1 MEFNLP
7 ETVAKQL
14 RPYDQTFKQI
24 EREQRRAQ
32 ADSNSNLVYMKRKT
46 KLAFPCPEIFFDLD
60 FKQIHEIYEDMCL
73 RAAPFRYKILELP
86 DGRLYFITWIK
97 HTYEHKDPVEFWF
110 CWKVIDKSCPL
121 VLRQWINDTHDD
133 DTYTEQRMD
142 VTYSEAMR
150 VIDNPFTPRYTKERW
165 RYDALSNFINDAIIL
180 LNLPLYTYNNS
191 QLKYNYTR
199 YFDEKFFHERYY
211 NGVSNQINPVL
222 FLNQSDLENYTD
234 TKVDIKIFSQI
245 VNSKFFQSAVVRDA
259 KNQLELLVQENKQ
272 PKIDSLIA
280 RLRFTYLFLWFY
292 PEEYDRAVYLY
303 QELEKTVVHRLSYC
317 WEFSYI
323 ARHPKRAELMDW
335 IRSSITPQMFVHWIL
350 DQVELQQGR
359 NPDDYRHDSTL
370 PDTMAMMRRIFEY
383 RTGGR
388 LNKDDKIF
396 EDPKR
401 WRLEETHNHF
411 SKLILL
417 IDNKLTALPQ
427 DLIPQPR
434 VFQTEKGMIR
444 MFQPATN
451 HEVIQWGK
459 AVRNCVGSSGY
470 DERVLKKQAFLVFA
484 ELDGKPWLTSLLT
497 LNMGKIQVGQT
508 VSLRNGLLAPEE
520 TALYY
525 SCLGESLKQLE
536 SRVN

>member
-86 DGRLYFITWIK
+86 DGRLYFISWSK

-165 RYDALSNFINDAIIL
+165 RYDALSNFISDAIIL
-180 LNLPLYTYNNS
+180 LNLPLYTYNNG
-191 QLKYNYTR
+191 QTKYNYTR

-323 ARHPKRAELMDW
+323 AKHPKRAELMDW

-388 LNKDDKIF
+388 LNKDNKIF

>member
-1 MEFNLP
+1 L
-7 ETVAKQL
+7 T
-14 RPYDQTFKQI
+14 
-24 EREQRRAQ
+24 
-32 ADSNSNLVYMKRKT
+32 
-46 KLAFPCPEIFFDLD
+46 
-60 FKQIHEIYEDMCL
+60 
-73 RAAPFRYKILELP
+73 
-86 DGRLYFITWIK
+86 
-97 HTYEHKDPVEFWF
+97 
-110 CWKVIDKSCPL
+110 
-121 VLRQWINDTHDD
+121 
-133 DTYTEQRMD
+133 
-142 VTYSEAMR
+142 
-150 VIDNPFTPRYTKERW
+150 
-165 RYDALSNFINDAIIL
+165 
-180 LNLPLYTYNNS
+180 
-191 QLKYNYTR
+191 
-199 YFDEKFFHERYY
+199 
-211 NGVSNQINPVL
+211 
-222 FLNQSDLENYTD
+222 
-234 TKVDIKIFSQI
+234 
-245 VNSKFFQSAVVRDA
+245 
-259 KNQLELLVQENKQ
+259 
-272 PKIDSLIA
+272 A

-303 QELEKTVVHRLSYC
+303 QQLEKTVVHRLSYC

-323 ARHPKRAELMDW
+323 ERHPKRTELMDW

-350 DQVELQQGR
+350 DQVELQQGK

-417 IDNKLTALPQ
+417 IDNKLTPLPQ

-497 LNMGKIQVGQT
+497 LNMGKLQVGQT
-508 VSLRNGLLAPEE
+508 VSPRNGLLAPEE

-525 SCLGESLKQLE
+525 SCLGESLKELE
-536 SRVN
+536 SGVN

>member
-7 ETVAKQL
+7 ETIAKQL
-14 RPYDQTFKQI
+14 RSYDQTFKQV

-32 ADSNSNLVYMKRKT
+32 AENSDSVYMKRKT
-46 KLAFPCPEIFFDLD
+46 KLAFPCPDIFFDLD
-60 FKQIHEIYEDMCL
+60 FTQVYEIYEDMCL
-73 RAAPFRYKILELP
+73 RSAPARYKRLELP

-97 HTYEHKDPVEFWF
+97 QNYNHKNPVEFWF
-110 CWKVIDKSCPL
+110 CWKVIDQSCPL
-121 VLRQWINDTHDD
+121 VLRQWISDTHDD

-142 VTYSEAMR
+142 VTCSEAMR
-150 VIDNPFTPRYTKERW
+150 VTDNPFTPRYTKEKL
-165 RYDALSNFINDAIIL
+165 RYSTLSNFISDAIRL
-180 LNLPLYTYNNS
+180 LNLPVYTHGNVRIEYV
-191 QLKYNYTR
+191 YTR
-199 YFDEKFFHERYY
+199 YYDEKFFYERYY
-211 NGVSNQINPVL
+211 KGVNNQINPVL

-234 TKVDIKIFSQI
+234 VNVDIKISSQI
-245 VNSKFFQSAVVRDA
+245 VNSKFFQSAVIRDA
-259 KNQLELLVQENKQ
+259 KTQLELLIKEGKQ
-272 PKIDSLIA
+272 PRIDPLVA

-303 QELEKTVVHRLSYC
+303 QELDKTIVHRLSYC

-323 ARHPKRAELMDW
+323 AKHPKHDQLMSW
-335 IRSSITPQMFVHWIL
+335 IRDSITPQMFVHWIL
-350 DQVELQQGR
+350 DQVTLQQGK
-359 NPDDYRHDSTL
+359 NPDDYRYDSTL
-370 PDTMAMMRRIFEY
+370 PDTLSMMRRIFEY

-388 LNKDDKIF
+388 LDKDDKIF

-417 IDNKLTALPQ
+417 IDNKLTPLPQ

-434 VFQTEKGMIR
+434 VFQTDKGTVR

-451 HEVIQWGK
+451 HEVIYWGK
-459 AVRNCVGSSGY
+459 AVRNCVGSAGY
-470 DERVLKKQAFLVFA
+470 DQRVLKKEAFLVFA

-497 LNMGKIQVGQT
+497 LNTGKLHVGQT
-508 VSLRNGLLAPEE
+508 VSPRNGLLDPEE

-525 SCLGESLKQLE
+525 SCLGESLKELE
-536 SRVN
+536 SVVH